1 MTRRAARTRSS
12 SSSSAWFLAREMSS
26 SRRPVNFSRPAFS
39 PIQATPGLYTAGAPG
54 LPPSDGGRGTAEF
67 AQPFLKGQPHKAAI
81 ATTLSNDKGQTAPA
95 LINKH

>member
-1 MTRRAARTRSS
+1 MTRRAAPTRSS
-12 SSSSAWFLAREMSS
+12 SSSSACSWPGDELVQAAGELQ
-26 SRRPVNFSRPAFS
+26 PPAFS